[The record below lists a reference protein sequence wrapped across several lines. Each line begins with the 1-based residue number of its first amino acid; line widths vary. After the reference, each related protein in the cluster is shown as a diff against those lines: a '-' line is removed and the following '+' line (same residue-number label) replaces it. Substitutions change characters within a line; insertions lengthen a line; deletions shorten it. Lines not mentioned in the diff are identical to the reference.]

1 MMTEIVRGVLQD
13 IALMNRYQP
22 AARQILPSDDNRAA
36 ALTGMISSTRAMLQ
50 AIQSYQTRAA
60 AEIREQ
66 NGGITAHDSIDGL
79 MRKIG
84 NTVDRTALIVLI
96 KQIFA
101 INSQQACTPLTVS
114 AGWLEDGCKML
125 AASGI

>member
-1 MMTEIVRGVLQD
+1 MMTEIVRGALQD

-50 AIQSYQTRAA
+50 VIQSYQTRAA
-60 AEIREQ
+60 AKIREQ
-66 NGGITAHDSIDGL
+66 HGGITVHDSIDGL

-84 NTVDRTALIVLI
+84 NTVDRTSFMVLI
-96 KQIFA
+96 EQVFA
-101 INSQQACTPLTVS
+101 INAQQACTALTVS
-114 AGWLEDGCKML
+114 AEWLEDVCERL
-125 AASGI
+125 AVTSI